1 MSVGLCRKPYLSGQ
15 DTLKNEVVSLKIE
28 DTFFKWCISNSI
40 LKSAERQQNIIP
52 TIFLKK
58 YWRFWQDNF
67 DEKCL
72 DKYSKKFG
80 VTFRLVSLGLPYNVK
95 TVYVYFF
102 LKLFKIT
109 IIFVRYQQEHLQ
121 IWKHV
126 LFPKVNRFN
135 DKISRKLSYLADVTF
150 PFISVL
156 RQGWRTEIKGNVTS
170 AKCDNG
176 DLRQPKNG
184 ENEITGKSGMPAT
197 IIN

>member
-1 MSVGLCRKPYLSGQ
+1 MYISSWNYL
-15 DTLKNEVVSLKIE
+15 
-28 DTFFKWCISNSI
+28 
-40 LKSAERQQNIIP
+40 
-52 TIFLKK
+52 
-58 YWRFWQDNF
+58 
-67 DEKCL
+67 
-72 DKYSKKFG
+72 
-80 VTFRLVSLGLPYNVK
+80 
-95 TVYVYFF
+95 
-102 LKLFKIT
+102 KIT

-135 DKISRKLSYLADVTF
+135 DTISRKLSYLADVTF